1 MSDAPPADQRLR
13 VVEEDEAGAAAVL
26 ARSFEVWG
34 EGATFDDY
42 VAGNLAQL
50 RTPWAGRNYRFLAAR
65 DESGGLLASL
75 KWFTFPAV
83 IDGAAAQVTGL
94 GAVFTPEE
102 QRRRGHAAALVEATL
117 ARARERGD
125 AAALLMSEIGGAYYE
140 RLGFRAVPATEEGCL
155 PFLPVKWPAEPAW
168 VSDPEPHRQ
177 VEGLREM
184 RPDDLEALAAMHD
197 QPMHGERFRLRRDR
211 DGWDQAFVKIEAGH
225 RMWPDQRH
233 RIRVIDRGA
242 GPLAYAVVRD
252 APQALQ
258 WREHGALPGHE
269 ERLADLFW
277 IALAEARA
285 RGVNRLDAWR
295 FPELVASRRLYPI
308 ARRPQRDPV
317 IMLRGLQPERPLP
330 EVASPDDVRTS
341 WLDLF

>member
-1 MSDAPPADQRLR
+1 MRVIEADKAQ
-13 VVEEDEAGAAAVL
+13 AAAVL
-26 ARSFEVWG
+26 RRSFEIWG
-34 EGATFDDY
+34 EGATFEDY

-50 RTPWAGRNYRFLAAR
+50 ATPWARTNYRFLAAE
-65 DESGGLLASL
+65 DDGGALLASL

-117 ARARERGD
+117 ERARARGD

-140 RLGFRAVPATEEGCL
+140 RLSFRSAPAMAEGCL
-155 PFLPVKWPAEPAW
+155 PFLPVRWPKEPAW
-168 VSDPEPHRQ
+168 VSEPAPHAR
-177 VEGLREM
+177 VEGLRPM
-184 RPDDLEALAAMHD
+184 RPDDLDALVAMHD
-197 QPMHGERFRLRRDR
+197 RPAPEERFRLRRESA
-211 DGWDQAFVKIEAGH
+211 GWEQTLVKIEAGH
-225 RMWPDQRH
+225 RMWPEKRH
-233 RIRVIDRGA
+233 RIHVIEARGE
-242 GPLAYAVVRD
+242 PVAYAVVRD
-252 APQALQ
+252 APQGVQ

-295 FPELVASRRLYPI
+295 FPDLVASRRLYPV

-317 IMLRGLQPERPLP
+317 VMLRGLQPDCPLP
-330 EVASPDDVRTS
+330 EFVSPDDVRIS

>member
-1 MSDAPPADQRLR
+1 MR
-13 VVEEDEAGAAAVL
+13 VTEADEAGAAAVL
-26 ARSFEVWG
+26 RRSFESWG

-50 RTPWAGRNYRFLAAR
+50 ATPWARTSYRFLTAQ
-65 DESGGLLASL
+65 DERGALLASL

-102 QRRRGHAAALVEATL
+102 QRRQGHAAALIEMTL
-117 ARARERGD
+117 ERARARGD

-140 RLGFRAVPATEEGCL
+140 RLSFRAVPAMEEGCL
-155 PFLPVKWPAEPAW
+155 PFLPVRWPAEPAW
-168 VSDPEPHRQ
+168 VSQPDPHRL
-177 VEGLREM
+177 VEGLRPM
-184 RPDDLEALAAMHD
+184 RQDDLEALETMHD
-197 QPMHGERFRLRRDR
+197 RPEAGERFRLRRDR
-211 DGWDQAFVKIEAGH
+211 AGWEQALVKIEAGH

-233 RIRVIDRGA
+233 RLHVIEA
-242 GPLAYAVVRD
+242 GGEPAAYAVVRD
-252 APQALQ
+252 APLGLQ

-277 IALAEARA
+277 IAVAEARA

-295 FPELVASRRLYPI
+295 FPELVASRRLYPV

-317 IMLRGLQPERPLP
+317 VMLRSLQPDRPLP
-330 EVASPDDVRTS
+330 ELASPDDVRIS